1 MELRPY
7 QQEIVDRVRDALKHR
22 KKSVL
27 VVLPCGGGKSVII
40 GAIAKMTTDKHNKI
54 LFLVH
59 RAELC
64 DQIRNTFEKMG
75 VDRSKSN
82 ICMVQIAEHLTD
94 SNYIGFK
101 PDIIITDEAHHSMAN
116 NYTKVY
122 NAYPNA
128 IRIGFTATPT
138 RLDNLNLSQIYEE
151 IIESVSVQWLID
163 NKYLAPFRYYS
174 ADFIDLEDIHKNT
187 IYSDIIEN
195 YNKFAKNKQA
205 ICYCPN
211 VQTSKMVADLFKTS
225 GIFAEYLD
233 GSTKKSMRDSVIS
246 DFKNGKL
253 KIICNV
259 DLISEG
265 FDVPDCEAVI
275 LLRKTQ
281 SLTLFVQQS
290 MRSMRYKPNKIAI
303 IIDHVG
309 NYLKFGLPTQL
320 RNWEYFN
327 ENKDGKESKKS
338 AQNDEKECPNCYSV
352 FPKDNDT
359 VKITEIGFKYT
370 CPFCYH
376 VWEEKFKGRKDLN
389 FENCN
394 LNEIT
399 GFTLKID
406 KSYKDCQNIFE
417 LYNHAVDKQYK
428 KSWVVHKS
436 KELGFLK
443 SLEDYRTLAKILG
456 YKNGWA
462 YFQYKLN
469 FGGDLS

>member
-7 QQEIVDRVRDALKHR
+7 QQEIVDKVRNALKHR

-40 GAIAKMTTDKHNKI
+40 GAIAKMTTDKHNKV

-64 DQIRNTFEKMG
+64 DQIQHTFEKMC
-75 VDRSKSN
+75 VDMSISN
-82 ICMVQIAEHLTD
+82 ICMVQMAEHLTD
-94 SNYIGFK
+94 INYLGFE
-101 PDIIITDEAHHSMAN
+101 PDVIITDEAHHSMAS
-116 NYTKVY
+116 NYTKIY

-138 RLDNLNLSQIYEE
+138 RLDNLNLNKIYEE

-163 NKYLAPFRYYS
+163 NRYLAPFRYYS
-174 ADFIDLEDIHKNT
+174 TDFIDLENIRENT

-195 YNKFAKNKQA
+195 YNKFAKDKQA

-211 VQTSKMVADLFKTS
+211 VKTSKMIANLFKNN
-225 GIFAEYLD
+225 GISAEHLD
-233 GSTKKSMRDSVIS
+233 GSTKKSLRDSIIS
-246 DFKNGKL
+246 DFKVGKL
-253 KIICNV
+253 KVICNV

-275 LLRKTQ
+275 LLRETQ

-290 MRSMRYKPNKIAI
+290 MRSMRYKHNKTAI

-320 RNWEYFN
+320 RNWEYLN
-327 ENKDGKESKKS
+327 ESKDGKKAEKS
-338 AQNDEKECPNCYSV
+338 NPNEKECPNCYSV
-352 FPKDNDT
+352 FTKDSNT
-359 VKITEIGFKYT
+359 VETIENGFKYI
-370 CPFCYH
+370 CPFCNH
-376 VWEEKFKGRKDLN
+376 VWEEKSKERKNLT
-389 FENCN
+389 FEDCN
-394 LNEIT
+394 LEEIK

-406 KSYKDCQNIFE
+406 KSYKDCKNILE
-417 LYNHAVDKQYK
+417 LYNHAVENCYK
-428 KSWVVHKS
+428 KSWVVNKS
-436 KELGFLK
+436 KELGFLR
-443 SLEDYRTLAKILG
+443 SLEDYQTLAKILG
-456 YKNGWA
+456 YKEGWA
-462 YFQYKLN
+462 YIQYARR
-469 FGGDLS
+469 

>member
-7 QQEIVDRVRDALKHR
+7 QQNIVDKVRNALKHR

-64 DQIRNTFEKMG
+64 DQIQDTFEKMG
-75 VDRSKSN
+75 VDMSKSN
-82 ICMVQIAEHLTD
+82 ICMVQMAEHLID
-94 SNYIGFK
+94 VDYLGFE
-101 PDIIITDEAHHSMAN
+101 PDVIITDEAHHSMAS
-116 NYTKVY
+116 NYTKIY

-163 NKYLAPFRYYS
+163 NRYLAPFRYYS
-174 ADFIDLEDIHKNT
+174 ADFIDLEDINENI

-195 YNKFAKNKQA
+195 YNKFAKDKQA
-205 ICYCPN
+205 ICYCPS
-211 VQTSKMVADLFKTS
+211 VQTSKMIANLFKDN
-225 GIFAEYLD
+225 GISAEHLD
-233 GSTKKSMRDSVIS
+233 GSTRKSLRDSVIG
-246 DFKNGKL
+246 DFKVGKL
-253 KIICNV
+253 KVICNV

-275 LLRKTQ
+275 LLRKTE

-290 MRSMRYKPNKIAI
+290 MRSMRYKPDKTAI

-320 RNWEYFN
+320 RNWEYLN
-327 ENKDGKESKKS
+327 ENKNGKKAEKS
-338 AQNDEKECPNCYSV
+338 NLNEKECPKCYSV
-352 FPKDNDT
+352 FPKNSDT
-359 VKITEIGFKYT
+359 TELTEDGTKYF
-370 CPFCYH
+370 CPFCHY
-376 VWEEKFKGRKDLN
+376 VWEEKSKERKGSTF
-389 FENCN
+389 FEDCN
-394 LNEIT
+394 LEEIK

-406 KSYKDCQNIFE
+406 KSYKDCKNIFE
-417 LYNHAVDKQYK
+417 LYNHSIKNGYK
-428 KSWVVHKS
+428 KSWVVNKS

-443 SLEDYRTLAKILG
+443 SLQDYQTLAKILG
-456 YKNGWA
+456 YKDGWA
-462 YFQYKLN
+462 YIQYKSIR
-469 FGGDLS
+469 GD

>member
-1 MELRPY
+1 MRLRPY
-7 QQEIVDRVRDALKHR
+7 QQEIVDKVKIALKHR

-40 GAIAKMTTDKHNKI
+40 GAIAKMTTDKRNKI

-64 DQIRNTFEKMG
+64 DQIQETFEKIG

-82 ICMVQIAEHLTD
+82 ICMVQMAERIMD
-94 SNYIGFK
+94 IDYVGFK
-101 PDIIITDEAHHSMAN
+101 PDVIITDEAHHSMAS
-116 NYTKVY
+116 NYIKIY
-122 NAYPNA
+122 NAYPDA
-128 IRIGFTATPT
+128 IKIGFTATPT
-138 RLDNLNLSQIYEE
+138 RLDNLNLNQIYEE

-174 ADFIDLEDIHKNT
+174 ASFIDDLEDIHEKT
-187 IYSDIIEN
+187 IYSDIIES

-211 VQTSKMVADLFKTS
+211 VKISKMIASLFKDN
-225 GIFAEYLD
+225 GISAEHLD
-233 GSTKKSMRDSVIS
+233 GSTKKSLRDSVITE
-246 DFKNGKL
+246 FKTGKL

-265 FDVPDCEAVI
+265 FDVPDCEVVI
-275 LLRKTQ
+275 LLRETQ

-290 MRSMRYKPNKIAI
+290 MRSMRYKPNKTAI

-320 RNWEYFN
+320 RNWEYLN
-327 ENKDGKESKKS
+327 ENKNGKKTGKS
-338 AQNDEKECPNCYSV
+338 TQNDEKVCPNCYSV
-352 FPKDNDT
+352 FTKNGNFET
-359 VKITEIGFKYT
+359 IENGFKYE
-370 CPFCYH
+370 CPFCHH
-376 VWEEKFKGRKDLN
+376 VWKEKLKEQIGLTFKD
-389 FENCN
+389 CN
-394 LNEIT
+394 LDEIT

-406 KSYKDCQNIFE
+406 KSYKDCKNIFE
-417 LYNHAVDKQYK
+417 LYNHAVENCYK

-443 SLEDYRTLAKILG
+443 SLEDYQKLSKILG
-456 YKNGWA
+456 YKKGWA
-462 YFQYKLN
+462 YFQYK
-469 FGGDLS
+469 SRE